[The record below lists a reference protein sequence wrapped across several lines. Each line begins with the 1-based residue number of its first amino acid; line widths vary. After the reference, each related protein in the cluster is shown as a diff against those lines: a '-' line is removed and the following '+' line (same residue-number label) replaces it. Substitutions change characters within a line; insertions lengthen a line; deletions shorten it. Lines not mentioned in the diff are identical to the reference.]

1 MVNTKATKI
10 MGNQRY
16 EAYTDVMGRHFVYDN
31 KLSCTF
37 SRYKT
42 KAQAI
47 KEAREMN
54 SEDGKNS

>member
-1 MVNTKATKI
+1 

-54 SEDGKNS
+54 SCDQEDNKAERI